1 MNLKAQYNRLFKNS
15 KTINEALYLGIA
27 TGKKV
32 APINEELT
40 AEDYGYFVDKLDE
53 ILKQV
58 NDLHEEMGTQISL
71 AYDETQLP
79 KYDQQEKQVGRYIG
93 SVTAAIENLKKY
105 LKRQ

>member
-1 MNLKAQYNRLFKNS
+1 MNLKNQYNRLFKNA
-15 KTINEALYLGIA
+15 KTINEALYLGVA
-27 TGKKV
+27 TGKKSKT
-32 APINEELT
+32 INEELT
-40 AEDYGYFVDKLDE
+40 SEDYGYFADKLDE

-58 NDLHEEMGTQISL
+58 TDLQEEMGTQISL

-93 SVTAAIENLKKY
+93 SITTAIENLKKY

>member
-1 MNLKAQYNRLFKNS
+1 MNLKDQYIRLFKNS
-15 KTINEALYLGIA
+15 KTINEAVYLGVT
-27 TGKKV
+27 TGKKSKT
-32 APINEELT
+32 INEELT
-40 AEDYGYFVDKLDE
+40 SEDYGYFADKLDE

-58 NDLHEEMGTQISL
+58 TDLQEEMGTQISL

-93 SVTAAIENLKKY
+93 SITAAIENLKKY